1 MSIITTNITTIM
13 ITTTIMTIITTMI
26 TTTIMTI
33 ITTMITT
40 TAAAVPAR
48 AALPSV
54 SIPLWKS

>member
-13 ITTTIMTIITTMI
+13 ITTTIITIITITTIITTMI
-26 TTTIMTI
+26 TIM
-33 ITTMITT
+33 
-40 TAAAVPAR
+40 AAAVPAR